1 MAWCDTIQ
9 NFDTIQTADCVE
21 ACPIYGHEATM
32 IVATYQLNTNTCS
45 DENMSIGGVHP
56 SRSGTLQ
63 HYRILTNESDTH
75 GATQV
80 VKVQHVEVGS
90 GVFDAKW
97 SSSILHEDPVLALAT
112 SNGSV
117 QFYALAETI
126 EAGKRADS
134 LKKLSWEVGMHKEK
148 VMHPPYF

>member
-1 MAWCDTIQ
+1 
-9 NFDTIQTADCVE
+9 
-21 ACPIYGHEATM
+21 M